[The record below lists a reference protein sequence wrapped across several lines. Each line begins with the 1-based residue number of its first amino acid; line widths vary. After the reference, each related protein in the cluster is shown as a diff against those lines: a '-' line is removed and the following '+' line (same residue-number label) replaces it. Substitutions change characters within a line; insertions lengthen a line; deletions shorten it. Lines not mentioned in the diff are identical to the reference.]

1 MKIGYDAK
9 RIFHNTTGLGNYSRD
24 LVRILSSYFPEN
36 QYYLYNPKPAKVNR
50 LELREN
56 MIVREPDSFWSKKVP
71 ALWRY
76 KNIVKDLTD
85 DQIEIFHGLSAE
97 LPVGID
103 KTSIKTVVTIHDL
116 IFMRHPEWYKP
127 VDRKIYYKKFLH
139 AVKTA
144 DKIVA
149 ISENTKKDI
158 LEYAQISPKKIEV
171 IYQGCHNVFKYPA
184 SENIKEKIKNKFNL
198 PHHFILNVGTIEPRK
213 NAFSIVK
220 AIRDSHY
227 NLVLV
232 GRQTAYAD
240 KIKKY
245 IKKYEMTH
253 RVFFLEGL
261 QLEELAALYQMA
273 DIFIY
278 PSFYEGFGIPIIEAL
293 YSQTPVITN
302 KHGVFP
308 EAGGRFSYYLDDV
321 TDINEIKQL
330 IDHVYHS
337 PNRNRI
343 YDAYEFV
350 QQFND
355 DMIARNWMQLYKKLH
370 KN

>member
-1 MKIGYDAK
+1 MLIK
-9 RIFHNTTGLGNYSRD
+9 
-24 LVRILSSYFPEN
+24 
-36 QYYLYNPKPAKVNR
+36 
-50 LELREN
+50 
-56 MIVREPDSFWSKKVP
+56 EPQSFISKKMP

-76 KNIVKDLTD
+76 KHIVKDIVAD
-85 DQIEIFHGLSAE
+85 KIDIYHGLSGE
-97 LPVGID
+97 LPVGIE
-103 KTSIKTVVTIHDL
+103 KTSVKTVVTIHDL
-116 IFMRHPEWYKP
+116 IFLRHPEWYKQI
-127 VDRKIYYKKFLH
+127 DRKIYYKKFLKT
-139 AVKTA
+139 VKIA

-158 LEYAQISPKKIEV
+158 VDFSDVNPKKIKV
-171 IYQGCHNVFKYPA
+171 IYQGCHQVFKYPA
-184 SENIKEKIKNKFNL
+184 SEKLKEKVKNSYGL
-198 PHHFILNVGTIEPRK
+198 PDHFLLNVGTIEPRK

-220 AIRDSHY
+220 AIRNSHY

-232 GRQTAYAD
+232 GRQTPYAA

-245 IKKYEMTH
+245 IQKHQMSH

-261 QLEELAALYQMA
+261 KLEELAALYQMA

-293 YSQTPVITN
+293 YSLTPVITN

-321 TDINEIKQL
+321 SDTKEIKQL
-330 IDHVYHS
+330 IDHVYHQ

-343 YDAYEFV
+343 HDAYEFV

-355 DMIARNWMQLYKKLH
+355 TMIAENWMQVYKNLL
-370 KN
+370 KNKR